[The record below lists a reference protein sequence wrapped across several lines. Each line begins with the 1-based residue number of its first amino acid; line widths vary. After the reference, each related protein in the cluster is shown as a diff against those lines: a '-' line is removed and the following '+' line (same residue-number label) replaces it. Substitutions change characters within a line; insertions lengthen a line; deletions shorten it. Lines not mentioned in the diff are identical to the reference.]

1 MITKIEKIDYITVG
15 KKIVNDNPF
24 YHTLN
29 LLIRY
34 YFVQHQ
40 DFYLMTFIEDVT
52 SSENEFKVFMIFK
65 EFALYT
71 YQTQMLHIFD
81 KSEDNIEDICF
92 AIIGYIKKIYDEDR
106 NVIQPYITTLN
117 EHENEV
123 ISKFN
128 LIKSAYNFK
137 EESVNKM
144 ENLNQAILYLE
155 KARELEKESKKYSE
169 MALDIL
175 KNLRNSFK
183 KNILLKNVPNL
194 IQLENKSFK

>member
-183 KNILLKNVPNL
+183 KNVPNL